1 MIKFRLSEEAKIM
14 LSKSRPIS
22 IINKKP
28 KGYYNSP
35 EFYAKHPDLMPRDIY
50 LASGRIVTKEEIE
63 KNFNKMFQLSF
74 KDKCKLFWNRITKNL
89 FMDRTK
95 PNDIGFKV

>member
-1 MIKFRLSEEAKIM
+1 MIKFRLSEEVKMM
-14 LSKSRPIS
+14 LSKPRPMS

-50 LASGRIVTKEEIE
+50 LASGRVVTKEEIE
-63 KNFNKMFQLSF
+63 KNFNKMFSLPF
-74 KDKCKLFWNRITKNL
+74 KDKCKMFLSHIKKTSKN
-89 FMDRTK
+89 
-95 PNDIGFKV
+95 G